1 MEHLDDFGALREKFQ
16 DAADFVTIYISEAH
30 PTEQVSNIVIFP
42 GGEKTTSSPYFQ
54 LIWNI
59 WALQKVQ
66 KGY

>member
-42 GGEKTTSSPYFQ
+42 GGGEKTTSSPYLQ
-54 LIWNI
+54 LI
-59 WALQKVQ
+59 
-66 KGY
+66 

>member
-42 GGEKTTSSPYFQ
+42 GGENTTSIPYFQ
-54 LIWNI
+54 LICTSVLFVWT
-59 WALQKVQ
+59 Q
-66 KGY
+66 